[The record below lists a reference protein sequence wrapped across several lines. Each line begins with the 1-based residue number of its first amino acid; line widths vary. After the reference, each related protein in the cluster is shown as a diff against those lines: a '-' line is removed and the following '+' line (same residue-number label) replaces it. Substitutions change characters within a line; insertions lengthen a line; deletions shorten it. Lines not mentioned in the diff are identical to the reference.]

1 MKNKVAMIGILI
13 LCFTCPVFA
22 QASSG
27 DAGLVLK
34 DIQIPADIHPGDS
47 FDISFKVENSWYAD
61 TKEIYVYLEG
71 GYPLLNISPTEPH
84 YIKRLGFEYLGKT
97 SDPLSFA
104 LSVDKSATAGS
115 YTVNVVLTY
124 RRYAPALGVSGGYER
139 YREIIPI
146 LIKVK
151 GRPGIEVFVKSSQP
165 GAIGSGDEAEIRLEV
180 VNIGTEEARNVLI
193 LLDPIDEIDVL
204 WFSRTVYVGDILP
217 QKSKTAVISID
228 VEEGIEAREYMLPI
242 KVAYETPGRE
252 KISTSGE
259 INITIKES
267 VDFVIAPVANSANA
281 GDKEKMITFNV
292 QNSGNNLA
300 EEIKA
305 TLRASYPFTPTGNE
319 FFIGELQPGESTHVS
334 FHVDVDSDAASQ
346 RYPIDIIIQ
355 WKEDDQQYSETK
367 SSFIEVFTVKGN
379 WQTYAGIAVGV
390 IAFLIALSRIK
401 RR

>member
-1 MKNKVAMIGILI
+1 MGIKEAMIGILL

-22 QASSG
+22 QTSSG
-27 DAGLVLK
+27 DAVLVLK

-47 FDISFKVENSWYAD
+47 FNVSFKVENSWYAD

-71 GYPLLNISPTEPH
+71 GYPLLNKSPTEAH
-84 YIKRLGFEYLGKT
+84 YIKRLSYEYFGKT
-97 SDPLSFA
+97 SAPLSFD
-104 LSVDKSATAGS
+104 LSVDKSAAAGT

-124 RRYAPALGVSGGYER
+124 RRYSEALGLSGGSER
-139 YREIIPI
+139 YRQVIPI

-165 GAIGSGDEAEIRLEV
+165 GEIKSGDDAEIRLEA
-180 VNIGTEEARNVLI
+180 VNTGTEEARNVLI
-193 LLDPIDEIDVL
+193 LSDSIEEIDVL
-204 WFSRTVYVGDILP
+204 WSTRTVYVGDIGP

-228 VEEGIEAREYMLPI
+228 VEEAIDAGEYGLPI
-242 KVAYETPGRE
+242 KITYETPEGE

-267 VDFVIAPVANSANA
+267 VDFAIAPVANSANA

-300 EEIKA
+300 EEVKA

-319 FFIGELQPGESTHVS
+319 FFVGELQPGESTHVS

-355 WKEDDQQYSETK
+355 WKEDDKQYSKTK
-367 SSFIEVFTVKGN
+367 SSFVEVFTVDDE
-379 WQTYAGIAVGV
+379 WQRYALIAVGV
-390 IAFLIALSRIK
+390 IAFLTVLIRIK
-401 RR
+401 RK

>member
-27 DAGLVLK
+27 DAVLVLK
-34 DIQIPADIHPGDS
+34 DIQIPSEVYPGDS

-84 YIKRLGFEYLGKT
+84 YIKRLGFEYIGKT
-97 SDPLSFA
+97 SDPFSFA
-104 LSVDKSATAGS
+104 LSVDRSATAGS

-139 YREIIPI
+139 YREIIPV

-165 GAIGSGDEAEIRLEV
+165 GEIGPGEEAEIRLET

-193 LLDPIDEIDVL
+193 LLNPIDEIDVL

-228 VEEGIEAREYMLPI
+228 VEEGIEAIEYALPI
-242 KVAYETPGRE
+242 KVAYETPDGE
-252 KISTSGE
+252 KIATSGE

-267 VDFVIAPVANSANA
+267 VDFAIAPVVNSANA
-281 GDKEKMITFNV
+281 GDREKTVAFKV

-300 EEIKA
+300 EEVK
-305 TLRASYPFTPTGNE
+305 TVLRASYPFTPTGNE
-319 FFIGELQPGESTHVS
+319 FFIGKLQPGEGADVS
-334 FHVDVDSDAASQ
+334 FHVDVDTDAASQ
-346 RYPIDIIIQ
+346 RYPVDIIIQ

-367 SSFIEVFTVKGN
+367 SSFIEVFTVESN
-379 WQTYAGIAVGV
+379 WQIYAGIVVGV
-390 IAFLIALSRIK
+390 IAFLIVLTMI
-401 RR
+401 RRR